1 VITRRQ
7 NLIILLATLF
17 VLSNAAF
24 INADEQPLKV
34 APANSLFYIQAN
46 NLDYSLSQVDQFL
59 AGLSPTPMGV
69 QMIVRMQLAQMLGS
83 PALEGVNTTGK
94 FAIFMAVDENEKFDD
109 SAISILLPVSD
120 YKTFISSNT
129 NLTPPDANGISQLK
143 TAGGCVAQIDSF
155 AMIKSPQSYD
165 KLLAL
170 KKSPAGRKCLAD
182 ILTTEQLS
190 EADKAALWLHCD
202 MVQVNKVFGP
212 QINAGIELMKN
223 QMMNMPQNTSK
234 SPVNPG
240 EIIKIYA
247 DIVKAFLEQSK
258 SITAYVNPKPDVLV
272 LSGTA
277 TALPGTEMAKF
288 FTDDTAAKGENKLL
302 VYLQDGAICN
312 YSSNITSK
320 MQIEMM
326 QFLTKAF
333 GGTLSKEDQAAID
346 SFIANYKTALIG
358 FDATTVNF
366 EPNSTPPFSGVYVAQ
381 VADKDKFRTIM
392 EESQKLMQ
400 TTVLRNFYQQLGMTF
415 DFVVKYDVD
424 NYKGVS
430 IDSAKFSIKLTDP
443 NSPEAKMLN
452 SMYGSGF
459 DYRFAYIDGL
469 GAYAIGSSADAN
481 IKKLIDS
488 VKAGGPKSVCSEIK
502 DAFALLPEA
511 EKSNFFA
518 TINILRMMKWLTAFS
533 PMPMMPK
540 MDFTTKS
547 NIVLAGKLG
556 DGKLKISIAAPKQH
570 LMEVMQAFM
579 AASSQGTVTTTEP
592 NNK

>member
-17 VLSNAAF
+17 VLSNAAI

-69 QMIVRMQLAQMLGS
+69 QMMVRMQLAQMLGS

-94 FAIFMAVDENEKFDD
+94 FAIFIAVDENGKFDD
-109 SAISILLPVSD
+109 SAISILVPVSD
-120 YKTFISSNT
+120 YKTFISSNA

-143 TAGGCVAQIDSF
+143 TAGGCVSQIDSF

-165 KLLAL
+165 TLLAF

-182 ILTTEQLS
+182 VLTPEQLS
-190 EADKAALWLHCD
+190 EADKATLWLHCD
-202 MVQVNKVFGP
+202 MVQVNKVFGT

-223 QMMNMPQNTSK
+223 QMMNMPQGMHGTTM
-234 SPVNPG
+234 NPA
-240 EIIKIYA
+240 EIFKMYA
-247 DIVKAFLEQSK
+247 DIVKAFLEQAK
-258 SITAYVNPKPDVLV
+258 SIAVSVNPKPDVLA
-272 LSGTA
+272 LSA
-277 TALPGTEMAKF
+277 TVSALPGTEMAKL
-288 FTDDTAAKGENKLL
+288 FTNDSAAKGENKLL
-302 VYLQDGAICN
+302 VYLQDGAIFN
-312 YSSNITSK
+312 YSGNITSK
-320 MQIEMM
+320 MQTEVI
-326 QFLTKAF
+326 QFFAKSF

-358 FDATTVNF
+358 FDATTFNI
-366 EPNSTPPFSGVYVAQ
+366 EPNSTPPFSGLYIAQ
-381 VADKDKFRTIM
+381 VADKDKLRTMM

-400 TTVLRNFYQQLGMTF
+400 TTVFRNFYQQLGMTI

-430 IDSAKFSIKLTDP
+430 IDSAKFSMKLADA
-443 NSPEAKMLN
+443 NSPDAKMLN

-469 GAYAIGSSADAN
+469 GAYVFGGNAEAN

-502 DAFALLPEA
+502 DAQALLPEA
-511 EKSNFFA
+511 EKSNFVA
-518 TINILRMMKWLTAFS
+518 TVNILRMMKWMTVFS

-540 MDFTTKS
+540 MDIPTKS

-556 DGKLKISIAAPKQH
+556 DCQLKISMAAPKQH
-570 LMEVMQAFM
+570 LMELMQVFM
-579 AASSQGTVTTTEP
+579 AASYQRPVTTTEP